1 MGICGSRCL
10 RLAVDGTQE
19 AKHVIESRKSP
30 AFEAIFRMYNQHYL
44 IRRAFR
50 SVTVEGFIDP
60 PDRQPAVYVM
70 NHSSWWDGLLVYA
83 AVTRHS
89 QRSHYMMMEERQ
101 LARYRFFRRIG
112 AFSIDKSSTAGI
124 RASFL
129 YAGSLLKEGHS
140 VWLYPQGEI
149 AHLERRPLGFRS
161 GAGLLL
167 QLVPTAAAVPVTLYV
182 KFGFH
187 QKPEAAL
194 RFGEPIL
201 RDWRAAGRAEIAR
214 ELEEAVTTQL
224 DRMRQESIDDPYDG
238 LTAGRAL
245 FPTGSSVQD
254 VFDKC
259 AAASRRLVEWRP
271 FSGS

>member
-1 MGICGSRCL
+1 M
-10 RLAVDGTQE
+10 
-19 AKHVIESRKSP
+19 IESRKSP
-30 AFEAIFRMYNQHYL
+30 LFEAVFRMYNRHYL

-50 SVTVEGFIDP
+50 SVTIDGMIDP
-60 PDRQPAVYVM
+60 PGQQPAVYVM

-89 QRSHYMMMEERQ
+89 ERSHYMMMEERQ

-112 AFSIDKSSTAGI
+112 AFSIDQSSTAGI
-124 RASFL
+124 RASFR
-129 YAGSLLKEGHS
+129 YAAGLLKEGHS

-167 QLVPTAAAVPVTLYV
+167 QLVPEATAVPVTLYAR
-182 KFGFH
+182 FGFH

-194 RFGEPIL
+194 RFGNPIQ
-201 RDWRAAGRAEIAR
+201 RDWHAAGRAEIAR

-224 DRMRQESIDDPYDG
+224 DQMRQQSIDDPYDG
-238 LTAGRAL
+238 LNAGVAL
-245 FPTGSSVQD
+245 FPASRSVQD
-254 VFDKC
+254 TFDKL
-259 AAASRRLVEWRP
+259 ASAGRRLTAWRP